1 MRPVILALAAAGAAL
16 AACSPKAPEAPSS
29 VAVAEAWCRPTS
41 EGAPTAAC
49 YLTLTATADDRLT
62 AVATPLAE
70 RGEIHAMDMSGGVM
84 RMRKLEDGVSLPAGA
99 AVNLRPGAEHL
110 MLIGP
115 KQPLKEGESVG
126 LTLTFAKAPAQQ
138 VEALVR
144 AAPPAVGGAMGAM
157 GAMDHSGGHH

>member
-84 RMRKLEDGVSLPAGA
+84 RMRKLEEDLAQ
-99 AVNLRPGAEHL
+99 LEE
-110 MLIGP
+110 
-115 KQPLKEGESVG
+115 EG
-126 LTLTFAKAPAQQ
+126 AKADIKRKVREAAEKEAGLIRTRAQRQ
-138 VEALVR
+138 LDRIDEVWAR
-144 AAPPAVGGAMGAM
+144 F
-157 GAMDHSGGHH
+157 